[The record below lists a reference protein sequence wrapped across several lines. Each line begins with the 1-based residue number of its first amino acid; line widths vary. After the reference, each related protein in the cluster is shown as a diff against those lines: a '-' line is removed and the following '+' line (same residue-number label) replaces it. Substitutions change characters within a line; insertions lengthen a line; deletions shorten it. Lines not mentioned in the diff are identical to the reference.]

1 VIFLHD
7 GVTLT
12 TAICAGKSREGTLME
27 RACYQFGNLTRKKRA
42 KGPDTWEFRFYE
54 STEQGER
61 RRKSCIVG
69 NVEQYPTKAQAK
81 KAVEALLLKLN
92 SETPQQRL
100 AVVTFGAICDRYLKE
115 EMPERYSTSKS
126 YRSNIKNHLKPRW
139 GDYLLDRIRPM
150 AVEDWLKKLPMAPKS
165 KTHIRSVMHLMF
177 ECATRWELFT
187 DKRNPIALVRIKDG
201 SKRRQRP
208 AILTVDQF
216 ETIIALLKE
225 PYRTMAYIAQC
236 LGLRVSEIA
245 ALQWDDFD
253 FEKNQ
258 LLVQRSIVNGN
269 VDDVKTEYSQDY
281 VPLHPSLTEVVSE
294 WSKESVPTEEGWVFA
309 NPITEK
315 PYFPT
320 EIQRRHIRPAGWCLV
335 ECPKCGAGAGV
346 WCNQSKPTPNGARLP
361 IHKERRAA
369 AGKYSSIG
377 WHTFRHT
384 YRSWLDETG
393 APMKVQQELMR
404 HASIQ
409 TTMNIYG
416 QAMSSSKREANGKV
430 VEMVLKPIK
439 ASA

>member
-1 VIFLHD
+1 
-7 GVTLT
+7 
-12 TAICAGKSREGTLME
+12 ME

-54 STEQGER
+54 STEQGQR

-69 NVEQYPTKAQAK
+69 NVAQYPTKAQAQ

-92 SETPQQRL
+92 SETPQQRM
-100 AVVTFGAICDRYLKE
+100 AVVSFGAICDRYLE
-115 EMPERYSTSKS
+115 EELPERYSTAKS
-126 YRSNIKNHLKPRW
+126 YRSNIKNYLKPRW
-139 GDYLLDRIRPM
+139 GDHLLERIRPM

-187 DKRNPIALVRIKDG
+187 DKRNPIALVRVKDG

-216 ETIIALLKE
+216 EAVVALLKE
-225 PYRTMAYIAQC
+225 AYRTMAYIAQC

-281 VPLHPSLTEVVSE
+281 VPLHPSLTEVILGAAKSPCRQMKAGSLPIPSLRSLISRRRFRGVTSGLPDGAWWSARSAVLVPASGVSR
-294 WSKESVPTEEGWVFA
+294 
-309 NPITEK
+309 I
-315 PYFPT
+315 
-320 EIQRRHIRPAGWCLV
+320 
-335 ECPKCGAGAGV
+335 
-346 WCNQSKPTPNGARLP
+346 PTPNGARLP
-361 IHKERRAA
+361 IHKERQIA

-430 VEMVLKPIK
+430 VEMVLKPLK